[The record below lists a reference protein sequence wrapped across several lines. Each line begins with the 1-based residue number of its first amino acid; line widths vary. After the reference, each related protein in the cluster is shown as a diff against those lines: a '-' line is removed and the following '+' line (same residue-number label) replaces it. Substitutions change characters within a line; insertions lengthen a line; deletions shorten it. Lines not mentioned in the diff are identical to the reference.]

1 MNSESAENTGMRI
14 RAVSL
19 ILASLWSCAKTGFE
33 PAKSNSAANG
43 NGATGT
49 PEEPPTEVPP
59 VTEPAYKPQALAWE
73 TKVAGSAAWSQ
84 AIYDVIQSEEP
95 QMLGQN
101 VADDVETYC
110 PKYRTLSDDQRLN
123 FWGQLFAAV
132 AKYESGWKPS
142 SRMVETT
149 MGTDPLT
156 GRQVAS
162 EGLLQLSYQDEN
174 SYKLDCGFDWT
185 KDKLL
190 SDTDPK
196 KTIFDPKN
204 NLRCGIKIMARQ
216 LKNKRAIGLSSGVYW
231 AVLKVGGKYTKISE
245 ISAITKTLTFC
256 K

>member
-1 MNSESAENTGMRI
+1 MRTL
-14 RAVSL
+14 ALSL
-19 ILASLWSCAKTGFE
+19 ILMSLWSCAKTGFQS
-33 PAKSNSAANG
+33 ANYNSVDTSNGANG
-43 NGATGT
+43 NTDNGPGT
-49 PEEPPTEVPP
+49 VTPP
-59 VTEPAYKPQALAWE
+59 VTEPPVATNPSGYKPQPLAWE
-73 TKVAGSAAWSQ
+73 AKVSGSATWSQ
-84 AIYDVIQSEEP
+84 HIYNVIKAEEP

-110 PKYRTLSDDQRLN
+110 PKYRSLSDNQRLN

-132 AKYESGWKPS
+132 AKYESAWKPS

-149 MGTDPLT
+149 MGIDPYT

-162 EGLLQLSYQDEN
+162 EGLLQLSYQDER
-174 SYKLDCGFDWT
+174 SYNLDCGFDWT

-216 LKNKRAIGLSSGVYW
+216 LKNKRAIGLTSGVYW
-231 AVLKVGGKYTKISE
+231 AVLKIGGKYTQIAG

>member
-1 MNSESAENTGMRI
+1 MYSESAENTCMRI
-14 RAVSL
+14 LVLSL
-19 ILASLWSCAKTGFE
+19 IVASLWSCAKTEFE
-33 PAKSNSAANG
+33 SASSHSATNG

-49 PEEPPTEVPP
+49 TEDPPTEIPP
-59 VTEPAYKPQALAWE
+59 ESTYKPQALAWE
-73 TKVAGSAAWSQ
+73 SKVSGSAAWSQ

-110 PKYRTLSDDQRLN
+110 PKYRSLSDDQRLN

-132 AKYESGWKPS
+132 AKYESGWKPT

-162 EGLLQLSYQDEN
+162 EGLLQLSYQDER
-174 SYKLDCGFDWT
+174 SYKFDCGFDWT
-185 KDKLL
+185 KDKAL
-190 SDTDPK
+190 SDTDPR
-196 KTIFDPKN
+196 KTIFDPEN

-216 LKNKRAIGLSSGVYW
+216 LKNKRAIGLTSGVYW
-231 AVLKVGGKYTKISE
+231 AVLKIGGKYTKISE
-245 ISAITKTLTFC
+245 ISAITKTLKFC